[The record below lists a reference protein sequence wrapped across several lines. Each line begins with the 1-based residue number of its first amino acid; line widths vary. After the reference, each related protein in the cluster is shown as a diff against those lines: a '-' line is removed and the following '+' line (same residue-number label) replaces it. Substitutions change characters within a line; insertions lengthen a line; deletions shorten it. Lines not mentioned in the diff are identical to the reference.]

1 MEKQTITSHNN
12 KISNFDTEDLHLLLE
27 LILHIN
33 RDDIYQGLKN
43 FFSSLLF
50 FTRLKNLFPLFS

>member
-43 FFSSLLF
+43 
-50 FTRLKNLFPLFS
+50 LFPLFS